1 METPFVQLCF
11 WIGLNAFQVEEGKE
25 DESQLG
31 CGMNHFLIKGLF
43 PLVWHVALHLLLHQA
58 DISSQQQS
66 GSQRIRIV
74 SEPTLLWTHTHIHEL
89 KYRNVECGTKVSSM
103 CLLTP
108 DLRFRSCSM
117 LS

>member
-1 METPFVQLCF
+1 METLFVQLCF

-66 GSQRIRIV
+66 GSQHIRIV
-74 SEPTLLWTHTHIHEL
+74 SEPTLLWTHTHT
-89 KYRNVECGTKVSSM
+89 YMS
-103 CLLTP
+103 
-108 DLRFRSCSM
+108 
-117 LS
+117 